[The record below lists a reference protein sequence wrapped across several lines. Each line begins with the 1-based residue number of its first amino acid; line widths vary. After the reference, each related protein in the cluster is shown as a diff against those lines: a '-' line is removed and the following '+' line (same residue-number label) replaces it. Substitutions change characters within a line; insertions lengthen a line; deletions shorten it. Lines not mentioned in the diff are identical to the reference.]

1 MRRTGQGVAG
11 ALLFIVAGCSQ
22 PTGQIK
28 NDPQPGQ
35 PESGGLAPPKYEGGE
50 AGDSAFAPPGGGPNV
65 PGQFDFYVL
74 SLSWSPQHCATRG
87 KQLGPQDQQCGG
99 SAAFGFIVHGLWPQF
114 EHGYPESC
122 APAGDLDPALV
133 KRVLRIMP
141 SEKLI
146 HHEWEKHGTCSG
158 LPADQYFGHAEAL
171 MNGLRI
177 PDRFTAPKEVVST
190 SVAALRQEF
199 AAGNPAL
206 PKDGTNMAVV
216 CQGEFLREL
225 RLCYTKDFAPK
236 ACGSEVRD
244 NCPANF
250 QARPL
255 RR

>member
-1 MRRTGQGVAG
+1 MRRSGTGVAG
-11 ALLFIVAGCSQ
+11 ALLFILAGCSQ

-28 NDPQPGQ
+28 NDPEPGK
-35 PESGGLAPPKYEGGE
+35 PPKYEGPE
-50 AGDSAFAPPGGGPNV
+50 TGDAAFAPGAPSGPNV

-87 KQLGPQDQQCGG
+87 KQLGPDDPQCGG
-99 SAAFGFIVHGLWPQF
+99 SASFGFIVHGLWPQY
-114 EHGYPESC
+114 ERGYPESC
-122 APAGDLDPALV
+122 APAGELDAALV

-158 LPADQYFGHAEAL
+158 LPAGEYFAHAEKL
-171 MNGLRI
+171 IGELKI
-177 PDRFTAPKEVVST
+177 PDRFSAPKEMVTT
-190 SVAALRQEF
+190 SVATLRQEF
-199 AAGNPAL
+199 AAGNPSL

-225 RLCYTKDFAPK
+225 RLCYTKDFSPK
-236 ACGSEVRD
+236 ACGAEVRD